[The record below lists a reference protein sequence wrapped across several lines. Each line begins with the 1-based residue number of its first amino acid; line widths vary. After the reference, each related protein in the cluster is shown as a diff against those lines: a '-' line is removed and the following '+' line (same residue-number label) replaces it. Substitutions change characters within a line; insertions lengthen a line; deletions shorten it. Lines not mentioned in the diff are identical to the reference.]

1 MDIEY
6 LLLLQRFRE
15 ATGGVLDG
23 FMELVTKLGEASI
36 VTLLVAAVYWCVDKH
51 EGIYLMLTFYYNR
64 VINGFLKITACVYRP
79 WIRDARVTPV
89 PGAMADATGYSFP
102 SGHSANASSF
112 FGGLAM
118 KKDRNKLLRVL
129 LTVLVLLIGFS
140 RNYLGVHTPQD
151 VIVSIV
157 LAAVL
162 LFVFRAVLDWVDN
175 NPTKDWVVLVVG
187 AAVCAVL
194 IAYASL
200 KSYPVDY
207 DAAGEMIVDPKKMS
221 VDAFKNAGMGLGFV
235 LGWFLERRFIRF
247 SSDGKLLLKVVRY
260 AVCAGIYLLLKEYA
274 APLVSEL
281 IPGGPGKACEQFV
294 LILYITAGAPVIINC
309 LNSAGKLIKQR
320 AEAKKQ

>member
-36 VTLLVAAVYWCVDKH
+36 VTLLVAAVYWCIDKH

-118 KKDRNKLLRVL
+118 KKSRNKIFKAVMI
-129 LTVLVLLIGFS
+129 VLVLLIGFS

-157 LAAVL
+157 LAAAL
-162 LFVFRAVLDWVDN
+162 LFAFRALLDWVDK
-175 NPTKDWVVLVVG
+175 NPGKDWILLIGGIVL
-187 AAVCAVL
+187 CALL
-194 IAYASL
+194 IVYASL

-207 DAAGEMIVDPKKMS
+207 NAAGEMIVDPKKMS
-221 VDAFKNAGMGLGFV
+221 VDAFKNAGMGLGFIV
-235 LGWFLERRFIRF
+235 GWFLERRFIRF
-247 SSDGKLLLKVVRY
+247 ESEGKLYIRIIRY
-260 AVCAGIYLLLKEYA
+260 VVCAGIYLLLKENA
-274 APLVSEL
+274 APLISDL
-281 IPGGPGKACEQFV
+281 IPGGAGKACEQFA
-294 LILYITAGAPVIINC
+294 LILYITAGAPLIIN
-309 LNSAGKLIKQR
+309 LINKLGETAR
-320 AEAKKQ
+320 SKKN

>member
-15 ATGGVLDG
+15 ATGGFPDG

-36 VTLLVAAVYWCVDKH
+36 VTLLVAAVYWCFDKR

-79 WIRDARVTPV
+79 WIRDSRVVPV

-118 KKDRNKLLRVL
+118 KKKRNKIIRILLI
-129 LTVLVLLIGFS
+129 VLVLLIGFS

-157 LAAVL
+157 LAAAL
-162 LFVFRAVLDWVDN
+162 LFAFRALLDRVDKNPDKDRIVLA
-175 NPTKDWVVLVVG
+175 VG
-187 AAVCAVL
+187 AVICAVL

-207 DAAGEMIVDPKKMS
+207 DSAGEMIVDPKKMS
-221 VDAFKNAGMGLGFV
+221 VDAFKNAGMCLGFI

-247 SSDGKLLLKVVRY
+247 ESDGKLYIKVIRY
-260 AVCAGIYLLLKEYA
+260 AVCAGIYLLLKEFA
-274 APLVSEL
+274 TPLISEL

-294 LILYITAGAPVIINC
+294 LILYITAGAPLLINVIN
-309 LNSAGKLIKQR
+309 KL
-320 AEAKKQ
+320 AKPSKKTK

>member
-15 ATGGVLDG
+15 ATGGALDG

-36 VTLLVAAVYWCVDKH
+36 VTLLVAAIYWCVDKR

-89 PGAMADATGYSFP
+89 PAAMADATGYSFP

-118 KKDRNKLLRVL
+118 KKKRNKLLRVL
-129 LTVLVLLIGFS
+129 LVVLVLLIGFS

-151 VIVSIV
+151 VIVSII
-157 LAAVL
+157 LAAAL
-162 LFVFRAVLDWVDN
+162 LFAFRALLDWVDK
-175 NPTKDWVVLVVG
+175 NPDKDWIVLVAG
-187 AAVCAVL
+187 AAICLAL
-194 IAYASL
+194 ILYASL

-221 VDAFKNAGMGLGFV
+221 ADSFKNAGMGLGFA
-235 LGWFLERRFIRF
+235 LGWFLERRFIKF
-247 SSDGKLLLKVVRY
+247 SSGGSVPARIVRY

-274 APLVSEL
+274 APLVSGL
-281 IPGGPGKACEQFV
+281 IPGGAGKACEQFV
-294 LILYITAGAPVIINC
+294 LILYITAGAPVIIN
-309 LNSAGKLIKQR
+309 LLGRLKEMSEK
-320 AEAKKQ
+320 AKKEKSQ